1 MSGDSSSAERN
12 EAPTPKKRADARK
25 KGQVPRSQEMGAAF
39 ALIAGAAFVTFG
51 VAPLALGVTDLF
63 VRSMLAVLQA
73 PGSLGSGAAWLSGL
87 GWRTLALLGPLL
99 AVMGGT
105 ALAVGGVQGRGV
117 VSLDPIK
124 PKWSK
129 LDPIRNAK
137 RIWGMKAIVE
147 FAKSLGKLAVIALA
161 AWLAVGGSVGEILS
175 LGARS
180 PRALVETFVLLGAR
194 VLLFA
199 GLAYLAV
206 AALDY
211 WWQIHRHEKELKMSR
226 EEVKRENKEQ
236 EGDPNVKARRR
247 AMARSLTRRRMM
259 LAVSEADVVVTNP
272 THVAVALKYDP
283 ERAGAPIVLAM
294 GERKLAQRIK
304 QLARESGVPT
314 VENVPLARALLA
326 AGTVGEPIPA
336 EFYVAVAELLAFVYK
351 TSRRGRAAR
360 RRTIGSRPGRPGTPD
375 PELGG
380 DR

>member
-1 MSGDSSSAERN
+1 MAGDSSSAERN

-39 ALIAGAAFVTFG
+39 ALLAGAAFVTFG

-63 VRSMLAVLQA
+63 VRSMLSVLQSPA
-73 PGSLGSGAAWLSGL
+73 SLGSGAEWLSRI
-87 GWRTLALLGPLL
+87 GWRLLALLAPLL

-105 ALAVGGVQGRGV
+105 ALVVGGAQGRGV
-117 VSLDPIK
+117 VSLEPIK

-129 LDPIRNAK
+129 VDPLGNAK
-137 RIWGMKAIVE
+137 RIWGTKALVE

-180 PRALVETFVLLGAR
+180 PRALVDTFVTLGAR

-206 AALDY
+206 AGLDY

-247 AMARSLTRRRMM
+247 AMARSLSRRRMM

-283 ERAGAPIVLAM
+283 ERAAAPIVLAM

-304 QLARESGVPT
+304 ELARESGVPM

-326 AGTVGEPIPA
+326 AGRVGEPIPA
-336 EFYVAVAELLAFVYK
+336 EFYVAVAELLAFVYR
-351 TSRRGRAAR
+351 TSRHGRAAR
-360 RRTIGSRPGRPGTPD
+360 RRALGSDRPTPRSPGAQP
-375 PELGG
+375 GG
-380 DR
+380 ER